1 MAEIRASYR
10 RTFQVRPYET
20 ETVEL
25 SVLDEVEQIDVAS
38 GTTAEKLAAAAGDY
52 HAALAEVGDTVVLDR
67 MARAPQVKIDA
78 PRVDKDPWAPIID
91 RKTGKEWRPES
102 GGAP

>member
-1 MAEIRASYR
+1 MAEIKATYR
-10 RTFQVRPYET
+10 RTFQLRAYES
-20 ETVEL
+20 EVVEL
-25 SVLDEVEQIDVAS
+25 SVTDEVPAGVD
-38 GTTAEKLAAAAGDY
+38 TADLAGRL
-52 HAALAEVGDTVVLDR
+52 HAQLAEVGDAVVLDR
-67 MARAPQVKIDA
+67 MARAPQAKIDA